1 MANLRM
7 PCEIAYSR
15 AAAKALMR
23 APRPV
28 ALRIRDKL
36 RRLADDPLALNP
48 NVRRLTGRAGYRLR
62 VGDWRVVYD
71 VEVARVVIWVIDI
84 GPRGDIYR

>member
-1 MANLRM
+1 M
-7 PCEIAYSR
+7 PYEIVYSK

-23 APRPV
+23 APKVV

-36 RRLADDPLALNP
+36 RGLARDPFAQNA
-48 NVRRLTGRAGYRLR
+48 NVRRLAGRAGYRLR

-71 VEVARVVIWVIDI
+71 VEVARIVIWVIDI
-84 GPRGDIYR
+84 GPRGGIYR